1 MHTLTVRRSTA
12 PIALAAILLAAFAL
26 FFAWPQSASAH
37 DSLVSSDPAA
47 DSTVET
53 LPSELTLTFSAAL
66 IDGEGA
72 TEIVVTDADC
82 DVAAGAECEDYTDG
96 EPTLDG
102 AMVTQPLVSAAPAGE
117 YRVIWKVV
125 SSDGHPTS
133 EEFGFT
139 VSTGTEDES
148 ATPEPAESATAAPT
162 ESATAAPVSPDDT
175 TADSAESDES
185 TGSAW
190 IWVISIVGILAVIGV
205 VTWLAIRG
213 RRGPQRTDSDNPA
226 EG

>member
-1 MHTLTVRRSTA
+1 M
-12 PIALAAILLAAFAL
+12 AAILLIAFTL
-26 FFAWPQSASAH
+26 LFAWPQSASAH

-66 IDGEGA
+66 IGGEGA

-82 DVAAGAECEDYTDG
+82 DVAADADCNYYTDG
-96 EPTLDG
+96 EPSLDG

-133 EEFGFT
+133 NEFTFT
-139 VSTGTEDES
+139 VSTGTADETTPPEDDT
-148 ATPEPAESATAAPT
+148 AVPTPTAS
-162 ESATAAPVSPDDT
+162 ETAAPVTPDDT
-175 TADSAESDES
+175 AADSPASDES
-185 TGSAW
+185 SGSAW
-190 IWVISIVGILAVIGV
+190 IWVISIVGVLAVATV
-205 VTWLAIRG
+205 VTWLVIRG
-213 RRGPQRTDSDNPA
+213 RRGPHRTDSDVPA
-226 EG
+226 ER